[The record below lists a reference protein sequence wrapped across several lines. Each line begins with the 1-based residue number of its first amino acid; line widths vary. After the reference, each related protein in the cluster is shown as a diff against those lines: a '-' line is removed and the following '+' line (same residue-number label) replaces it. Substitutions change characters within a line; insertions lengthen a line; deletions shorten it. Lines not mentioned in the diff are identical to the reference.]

1 MPNTLVPAAATGLPE
16 VNRRVFLRGM
26 GSAGAVAGV
35 AAAPAVAHAIDA
47 GRLPAENLEPADHL
61 QAALA
66 ELKAALRRLHPEVT
80 EVSANYWP
88 QPDGTFRMHVA
99 CTRRFVAWSGPGFYS
114 VSMDGHPATFWM
126 ELEEERTR
134 AGVVYGHVFNA
145 QMWLED
151 EGRFVDDVRKM
162 WSPNILARVD
172 GGAAGAARI
181 LERLSAAETAF
192 RGVAS

>member
-1 MPNTLVPAAATGLPE
+1 MPKHVFGAAATGLPE

-47 GRLPAENLEPADHL
+47 GRLPAENLEPADQL

-80 EVSANYWP
+80 DIDAGYWR

-99 CTRRFVAWSGPGFYS
+99 CTRRFIAWTGPGFYL
-114 VSMDGHPATFWM
+114 VSLDGHPATFWM
-126 ELEEERTR
+126 EREDERTR
-134 AGVVYGHVFNA
+134 AGVVYGHVFLA

-151 EGRFVDDVRKM
+151 EGRFVDDVRQM

-172 GGAAGAARI
+172 GGAAGAAKI
-181 LERLSAAETAF
+181 LERLD
-192 RGVAS
+192 GVAVAS